1 MVGLFGLTP
10 ASLVSLIMQASRLQI
25 LLTILAGIFLLGTV
39 LIFAVFA
46 VAPDT
51 AVIYRPFLLTSFIV
65 AIFVSLVCIAWLLRG
80 LLRPYSQ
87 LVGEAKRAPVAH
99 SGKPQNEAAFV
110 LETFQTVIAQLQ
122 AQQLELKRLSDQASQ
137 RADSAERFSERI
149 VASMP
154 TGLIAFDAAG
164 HTTVTNAPARALL
177 ANELSASGEDVRAI
191 FSSVPTLAEM
201 VEACLASGSV
211 FRREEIEAIDGPGQG
226 KRFGA
231 TVAPIDPA
239 SASGSRG
246 ALCLI
251 TDITEV
257 TRLREQVVLKRN
269 LESLGEMSAG
279 LAHEFKNA
287 MAALHGYA
295 QFLQSVDYDAQ
306 GKTAADALLQE
317 VRNLSEMTTSFL
329 NFASPQTLQLEHVSL
344 DELIQECAR
353 DLHSLFDENRVTLVI
368 EGSPSVLPLQPLRLS
383 AESSN
388 TEPHHGDTANVGE
401 RGTSPTVREGSSE
414 PHGQPALL
422 EIQADTRMLRQALL
436 NLLRNAAEAIPK
448 DKPVRRVTVRTSTE
462 VGQDKQW
469 ATISIQDTGDGIA
482 VADSQKIFIPFFT
495 TKTGGHGIGLA
506 LAHRV
511 ITEHG
516 GTLTVANAPEG
527 GAIFT
532 IRLPK

>member
-1 MVGLFGLTP
+1 
-10 ASLVSLIMQASRLQI
+10 MQASRLQV
-25 LLTILAGIFLLGTV
+25 LLTIFAGIFLLGTV
-39 LIFAVFA
+39 LIFAIFA
-46 VAPDT
+46 VAPGT
-51 AVIYRPFLLTSFIV
+51 AVVYRPFLLTAFVVALFI
-65 AIFVSLVCIAWLLRG
+65 SLVCIAWLLRG

-99 SGKPQNEAAFV
+99 SGKTQNEAAFV
-110 LETFQTVIAQLQ
+110 LETFQSVIAQLQ
-122 AQQLELKRLSDQASQ
+122 DQQEELKRLSDQASQ
-137 RADSAERFSERI
+137 RADSAERFSDRI

-164 HTTVTNAPARALL
+164 NTTVTNGPLRLL
-177 ANELSASGEDVRAI
+177 LENELSAAGEHFRTVFVNIPA
-191 FSSVPTLAEM
+191 LAEL
-201 VEACLASGSV
+201 VEACLKSGRV
-211 FRREEIEAIDGPGQG
+211 FRREEIEAINGSGQG

-239 SASGSRG
+239 SESGSRG

-257 TRLREQVVLKRN
+257 TRVREQVTLKRN

-295 QFLQSVDYDAQ
+295 QFLQTIDHDEQ

-317 VRNLSEMTTSFL
+317 VRYLSEMTTSFL
-329 NFASPQTLQLEHVSL
+329 NFARPQPLQLEEVEL
-344 DELIQECAR
+344 EELIQEYAR
-353 DLHSLFDENRVTLVI
+353 ELGPLFESRRVELVV
-368 EGSPSVLPLQPLRLS
+368 EGSARAQSQ
-383 AESSN
+383 
-388 TEPHHGDTANVGE
+388 GKDTAPVSQ
-401 RGTSPTVREGSSE
+401 RGSSPTVREGSDSATPLTQRGSSPTVRE
-414 PHGQPALL
+414 GVNHSGGEHAI

-448 DKPVRRVTVRTSTE
+448 DKSDRRVTIRTSNETE
-462 VGQDKQW
+462 QGKPW

-482 VADSQKIFIPFFT
+482 AADLQKIFIPFFT

-516 GTLTVANAPEG
+516 GTLTVANALEG
-527 GAIFT
+527 GAVFT
-532 IRLPK
+532 IRLPR

>member
-1 MVGLFGLTP
+1 MVGLFGLRP

-51 AVIYRPFLLTSFIV
+51 AVIYRPFLLTSFVV

-191 FSSVPTLAEM
+191 FSSVPALAEM

-344 DELIQECAR
+344 DELIQECER
-353 DLHSLFDENRVTLVI
+353 DLNSLFDENGVTLVI
-368 EGSPSVLPLQPLRLS
+368 EGFPSTPSPP
-383 AESSN
+383 
-388 TEPHHGDTANVGE
+388 TTE

-414 PHGQPALL
+414 PHGQPALI

-448 DKPVRRVTVRTSTE
+448 DKAVRQVTIRTSTE
-462 VGQDKQW
+462 VEQDKQW

>member
-1 MVGLFGLTP
+1 
-10 ASLVSLIMQASRLQI
+10 MQASRIQI
-25 LLTILAGIFLLGTV
+25 LLTTLAGIFLLGTV
-39 LIFAVFA
+39 VIFAIFA

-51 AVIYRPFLLTSFIV
+51 ALVYRPFLLSAFVVT
-65 AIFVSLVCIAWLLRG
+65 IFVSLVCISWLLRG

-99 SGKPQNEAAFV
+99 SGKTQNEAAFV
-110 LETFQTVIAQLQ
+110 LETFQSIIAQLQ
-122 AQQLELKRLSDQASQ
+122 SQQEELQRLSDQASQ
-137 RADSAERFSERI
+137 RADSAERFSDHI

-154 TGLIAFDAAG
+154 TGLIAFDSAG
-164 HTTVTNAPARALL
+164 RTTVTNAQLRGLL
-177 ANELSASGEDVRAI
+177 PNELGSTGEHFREVFA
-191 FSSVPTLAEM
+191 SVPALADM
-201 VEACLASGSV
+201 VTACLASGRV
-211 FRREEIEAIDGPGQG
+211 FRREEIEATNGSDQG

-239 SASGSRG
+239 SASGARG
-246 ALCLI
+246 VVCLI

-257 TRLREQVVLKRN
+257 TRLREQVALKRN

-295 QFLQSVDYDAQ
+295 QFLQKLDHDDQ
-306 GKTAADALLQE
+306 GKVAADALLQE

-329 NFASPQTLQLEHVSL
+329 NFARPQPLQLEDVSL
-344 DELIQECAR
+344 DELVQECAR
-353 DLHSLFDENRVTLVI
+353 DLGSTFNEQEVELVI
-368 EGSPSVLPLQPLRLS
+368 AGSAGATGVPPVNHAQDAR
-383 AESSN
+383 ATIE
-388 TEPHHGDTANVGE
+388 
-401 RGTSPTVREGSSE
+401 
-414 PHGQPALL
+414 
-422 EIQADTRMLRQALL
+422 ADTRMLRQALL
-436 NLLRNAAEAIPK
+436 NLIRNAAEAIPK
-448 DKPVRRVTVRTSTE
+448 HKPERRVTIRTSVETDQ
-462 VGQDKQW
+462 GQQW

-482 VADSQKIFIPFFT
+482 PADLQKIFIPFFT

-516 GTLTVANAPEG
+516 GTLAVANNAGG

-532 IRLPK
+532 IRLPR